1 MLGMSKFLS
10 KVVIDTAGVLLASP
24 SYSPEQRSAVDNLH
38 YKTTGSAF
46 DQQMIFESHNDV
58 LKAAKILKD
67 SNPFLAVIKKQLPKL
82 DPIQV
87 GWSGQVK
94 EYREEKYYGELVQD
108 PKHRHTS
115 QLVGLIP
122 GTMINSTTP
131 AWLDAAKVSL
141 NRRGDKATG
150 WGMAFRL
157 NLWART
163 KDGERSYLLYKTL
176 LQKCVLD
183 NLWDTHPPFQIDGNF
198 GGTAGVAEML
208 LQSHEGF
215 IDLLPAIPAVW
226 SKGSFNGLLARGNF
240 EIAAQWENNQA
251 TGFTVKSNI
260 GGICKLK
267 YFNIS
272 KAVVENAS
280 GKPVTLLAKQTDF
293 ISFNTKPGEVYFITS
308 IPGYKKITNPS
319 GLSIKENSNNNII
332 VTWNK
337 SPDAVGYNVYVHFG
351 DAPGYTLIRS
361 KTNALAI
368 TYKIPAEKV
377 LEHCILK
384 VAAVDKA
391 GRESS
396 GIRVNVTGKENNIIM
411 E

>member
-1 MLGMSKFLS
+1 
-10 KVVIDTAGVLLASP
+10 
-24 SYSPEQRSAVDNLH
+24 
-38 YKTTGSAF
+38 
-46 DQQMIFESHNDV
+46 MIFESHNDV
-58 LKAAKILKD
+58 LKAANILKD
-67 SNPFLAVIKKQLPKL
+67 SNLFLAVIKKQLPKL
-82 DPIQV
+82 DPVQI
-87 GWSGQVK
+87 GWSGQIK

-115 QLVGLIP
+115 QLVGLVP

-157 NLWART
+157 NLWARI
-163 KDGERSYLLYKTL
+163 KNGDRAYLLYKTL

-198 GGTAGVAEML
+198 GGTSGVAEML

-215 IDLLPAIPAVW
+215 IDLLPAIPSAW

-240 EIAAQWENNQA
+240 EIAAQWENSRA
-251 TGFTVKSNI
+251 SRFTVKSNI

-267 YFNIS
+267 YFNIN
-272 KAVVENAS
+272 KAIVKNAS
-280 GKPVTLLAKQTDF
+280 GKSIALLLKQPDF
-293 ISFNTKPGEVYFITS
+293 ISFSTKPGEVYSITS
-308 IPGYKKITNPS
+308 IPGYKKVTNPS
-319 GLSIKENSNNNII
+319 GLVIKENSKSNVI
-332 VTWNK
+332 VTWDK
-337 SPDAVGYNVYVHFG
+337 SPDAVSYNVYVHFG
-351 DAPGYTLIRS
+351 DAPDYTLIQS
-361 KTNALAI
+361 KTKALGLR
-368 TYKIPAEKV
+368 YKIPAEKEM
-377 LEHCILK
+377 EHCILK
-384 VAAVDKA
+384 VTAVDKT

-396 GIRVNVTGKENNIIM
+396 GIRINVTGKENNIIM